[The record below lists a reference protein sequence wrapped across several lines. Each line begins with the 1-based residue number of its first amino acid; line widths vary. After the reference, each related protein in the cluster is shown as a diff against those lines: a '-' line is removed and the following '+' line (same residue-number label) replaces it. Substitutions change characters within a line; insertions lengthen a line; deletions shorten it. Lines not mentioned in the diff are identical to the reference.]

1 MTDLPHQELTIEQ
14 PSVDA
19 AIRRLTAALN
29 ELEAVVER
37 RQENDRGQDNLAARI
52 QALGADRSRL
62 ADELDISVSR
72 ARSLE
77 DANRHVSPARSED
90 VLWHRLVVLG
100 AEGSRIQEILETL
113 RTLRNSGARWKCTR
127 HARGGTSSWA

>member
-1 MTDLPHQELTIEQ
+1 MTDLPVQELTIEQ
-14 PSVDA
+14 PSIDA

-52 QALGADRSRL
+52 QALGTDRSRL
-62 ADELDISVSR
+62 ADELDVSISR

-77 DANRHVSPARSED
+77 DANRSIAERIDGAIETIRAVLKSE
-90 VLWHRLVVLG
+90 
-100 AEGSRIQEILETL
+100 QQP
-113 RTLRNSGARWKCTR
+113 
-127 HARGGTSSWA
+127 